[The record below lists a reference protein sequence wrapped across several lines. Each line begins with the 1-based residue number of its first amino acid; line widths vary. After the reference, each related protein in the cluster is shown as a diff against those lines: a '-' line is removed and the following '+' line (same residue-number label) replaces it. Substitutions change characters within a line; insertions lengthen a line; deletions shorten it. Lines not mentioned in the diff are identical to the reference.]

1 MTTGSPL
8 LRASFLRLCIAAAA
22 VVVVGMRNAD
32 AQNDSSPISAAS
44 VASHAEFVPNTL
56 IPKLA
61 MGVRRGVKD
70 AREVAELRDR
80 PGGTALARL
89 PLFTP
94 MYVHGE
100 QRLGTQEWVLLAS
113 GYATATAGPRGWIPR
128 SEVEV
133 FSTRYGYILQDTGET
148 TEFFPTPEAA
158 YAIVPEI
165 GLKSEASPSRSASVL
180 GRPGVNDWR
189 PSRRTDMVP
198 FMELGFER
206 QSGYPS
212 TTPSTGTP
220 YDGRLVRVGAIC
232 GGPVDA
238 AVLGKL
244 RKEAERSAAVEML
257 FVVDETLSM
266 GKYFSGVADFIRD
279 VGRAA
284 GDGVGRQPRIAV
296 SYYTDGPPGERTTCK
311 PLQNATPQAVAA
323 LTDAV
328 KQHRQKTP
336 PGDYLNPPERMLD
349 GMRDAIKTAGFTEGV
364 TSIVVVIG
372 DTGHEPK
379 DAAKPK
385 LLDEVARLIA
395 DGGLM
400 VFFVH
405 VGLEG
410 IELTEDRKL
419 FKQDAETVRQRV
431 GAINR
436 GFAERIRYTTAKADS
451 LTAELEASR
460 READR
465 LAEQARLM
473 AGRITLRNTHTTPGP
488 ALVAT
493 MATDGFTLAQFNAAH
508 QQIYVPSYAWMV
520 SPKAAAGKGGMAA
533 QLSRYVSLALEE
545 RQALAALLVSAS
557 QNVDAGLAVDHD
569 AAVGAFVQSL
579 SAATNASGVV
589 EAAHAKW
596 KKSGPQRTAG
606 GFLDELLGLALR
618 SEALFSLVPLGSTP
632 ESAEAKKTLQLLT
645 AKVRAACRDKD
656 TFWFEA
662 ASLSP

>member
-1 MTTGSPL
+1 MMTGSPPP
-8 LRASFLRLCIAAAA
+8 RASFLRLCIAAAA
-22 VVVVGMRNAD
+22 VVVAGMRNAD
-32 AQNDSSPISAAS
+32 AQNDSSPTSTAS

-70 AREVAELRDR
+70 SREVAELMDQ
-80 PGGTALARL
+80 PGGTVLARV

-100 QRLGTQEWVLLAS
+100 QKLGTQDWVLIAS
-113 GYATATAGPRGWIPR
+113 GYATATAGPRGWTPR

-133 FSTRYGYILQDTGET
+133 FFTRYGYILQDTRET

-158 YAIVPEI
+158 YAIVPEL
-165 GLKSEASPSRSASVL
+165 GPKSKASPSQSASVL

-206 QSGYPS
+206 QYGYPS

-244 RKEAERSAAVEML
+244 RKESERNAAVEML
-257 FVVDETLSM
+257 FVVDETWSM
-266 GKYFSGVADFIRD
+266 KEFFTGVADFIRD
-279 VGRAA
+279 VGQAA
-284 GDGVGRQPRIAV
+284 GDGLERRPRIAV
-296 SYYTDGPPGERTTCK
+296 SYYTDGPQGARTTCSS
-311 PLQNATPQAVAA
+311 LQKATPQVVTA
-323 LTDAV
+323 LADSV
-328 KQHRQKTP
+328 RQHKQQMPK
-336 PGDYLNPPERMLD
+336 GDYVNPPERMLD
-349 GMRDAIKTAGFTEGV
+349 GVRDAINKAGFAEGV

-379 DAAKPK
+379 DADKGK
-385 LLDEVARLIA
+385 LLDEVAKLIVA
-395 DGGLM
+395 RGLM

-405 VGLEG
+405 VGLKG
-410 IELTEDRKL
+410 TEMSVDQAL
-419 FKQDAETVRQRV
+419 FKQDADAVRQRV
-431 GAINR
+431 GRLNKSLADR
-436 GFAERIRYTTAKADS
+436 VRYTTANADS

-473 AGRITLRNTHTTPGP
+473 AGRITSRNTHTTPGP

-493 MATDGFTLAQFNAAH
+493 MAKDGFTLAQFNAVH
-508 QQIYVPSYAWMV
+508 QQIYMPSYAWVV
-520 SPKAAAGKGGMAA
+520 SPKAVAVKAA
-533 QLSRYVSLALEE
+533 QLTRYVHLAFEE
-545 RQALAALLVSAS
+545 QQALAVLLESAAR
-557 QNVDAGLAVDHD
+557 NVDAGLAVDHD
-569 AAVGAFVQSL
+569 AAVLAFVQSL

-606 GFLDELLGLALR
+606 GFLDEFLGLALR
-618 SEALFSLVPLGSTP
+618 SEAIFSLVPLGSTP
-632 ESAEAKKTLQLLT
+632 ESAEAKKALQILSGN
-645 AKVRAACRDKD
+645 VRAACRDKD
-656 TFWFEA
+656 RFWFEA
-662 ASLSP
+662 TYLSP